1 MTELEKVVVYPQR
14 AGWADLT
21 KEFGAQDETPDLGD
35 DDVPSVVDEIWR
47 RGPINAALKS
57 AGDASIVLD
66 LPLPPA
72 DDVDSDDAPLY
83 KAPKVIHG
91 VSGALRKTSD
101 AAFVR
106 VLAKVRSVFDGH
118 PEEYEA
124 AVELVTRIREEA
136 RARAIAAAA
145 S

>member
-1 MTELEKVVVYPQR
+1 MSDALPTSVLKSVIWGDDMGLNE
-14 AGWADLT
+14 AADL
-21 KEFGAQDETPDLGD
+21 DEQADPMTGFILHNQ
-35 DDVPSVVDEIWR
+35 VQ
-47 RGPINAALKS
+47 AAVKS

-118 PEEYEA
+118 PEEYEQA
-124 AVELVTRIREEA
+124 IECVTRIRNEA
-136 RARAIAAAA
+136 RSRAIAAAA